1 MKTTEKYSL
10 LFTILGTILITIG
23 ITMNLIQLEE
33 KLNKSQKE
41 IKEYKEQVKKLDNR
55 VDKALTEISKTN
67 AENQYLWDIYYKSGI
82 ADQVRD
88 WE

>member
-10 LFTILGTILITIG
+10 LFIVLGTILITIG
-23 ITMNLIQLEE
+23 ITMNQIQLEE

>member
-10 LFTILGTILITIG
+10 LFIVLGTILITNG
-23 ITMNLIQLEE
+23 ITMNQIQLEE